1 LLCGEESAQPQP
13 AIPEG
18 QGDSPLQ
25 RPYLAQL
32 LSADA
37 LGQRR
42 QQLEGHLHLI
52 GSHVEPGQ
60 VDADL
65 GIPGLDGAGAGQ
77 QGDGLGA
84 SLGRTKVLTAL
95 EQRLVGGLIPFELD
109 LDSCAPSPGFELVG
123 NAAAGLSQYA
133 QTGLDATAAQ
143 QLVGRAAKQ
152 LPGLEARAVIGEQ
165 GGSP

>member
-1 LLCGEESAQPQP
+1 MRHCSARTLR
-13 AIPEG
+13 
-18 QGDSPLQ
+18 SSW
-25 RPYLAQL
+25 
-32 LSADA
+32 SADA

-84 SLGRTKVLTAL
+84 GLGRAKVLTAL
-95 EQRLVGGLIPFELD
+95 EQRLIGRLLPSELE
-109 LDSCAPSPGFELVG
+109 LESRAPPPGFVLVG
-123 NAAAGLSQYA
+123 YAAAGLAQYA
-133 QTGLDATAAQ
+133 QTGLGATAAQ
-143 QLVGRAAKQ
+143 QLGDRGAKQ

-165 GGSP
+165 GGGP